1 MNLEQAL
8 YTRRATR
15 EFTSEAVDRS
25 MLLRLIDAAIQGPS
39 AVNEQPWSFTVPHL
53 TALLSVAAA
62 QGKGRCAHSTVITGW
77 YSGVTP
83 HAFCKHWTS
92 GSPISPLAS
101 WAVSLYTGRD
111 STQLPIMYQ

>member
-25 MLLRLIDAAIQGPS
+25 MLLRLIDAAIQAPS

-62 QGKGRCAHSTVITGW
+62 QGERALCTLNCDHRVVFGGDAARFLQTLDKRTAD
-77 YSGVTP
+77 
-83 HAFCKHWTS
+83 
-92 GSPISPLAS
+92 LA
-101 WAVSLYTGRD
+101 A
-111 STQLPIMYQ
+111 